1 MVSPILELT
10 NINKSF
16 GHVHANKNINL
27 TINKGTIHGIIG
39 ENGAGKSTLMSI
51 VFGLYQANS
60 GKIKINEKEIKLKS
74 PRDSILNGIG
84 MVHQHFMLVEN
95 FTVLE
100 NIILGFEGETVFGE
114 KLETAKKDLEKL
126 CETYNFNID
135 LDATI
140 SDLSVGFRQR
150 VEILKSLYR
159 GAEILILD
167 EPTGVL
173 TPQEV
178 DELFKI
184 LRSLK
189 EEGKTI
195 VLITHKLI
203 EIMDLTSEVSV
214 MRQGEMVGHT
224 KTQDTNKEKLAE
236 MMVGR
241 NVLLRVDKTEIKKGD
256 PIFRVNEL
264 SVKDDLDV
272 TRVKN
277 VNLEI
282 CSGEILGIAGVT
294 GNGQTELLEALSGI
308 RKVESGNIRLFG
320 EKISDKHSF
329 LNPRMLKARG
339 LAHVPE
345 DRQRMGLIGDFK
357 AYENLIFGYHD
368 QEPFSKSSILNHKE
382 ITEYSNRVMQEYDV
396 RPNSPNLITSNF
408 SGGNQ
413 QKIILSRELN
423 ENPKVLLVGQPTR
436 GVDIGAIEFIHQRL
450 INMRDKG
457 AAILLASVEL
467 DEILSLS
474 DRIIVMFDGKI
485 VGEKINKNIT
495 DRELGLLMAGV
506 TEWAILLLIN
516 QRYLGGYLT

>member
-1 MVSPILELT
+1 MVSPILELK

-16 GHVHANKNINL
+16 GHVQANKNINL
-27 TINKGTIHGIIG
+27 KITQGTIHGIIG

-51 VFGLYQANS
+51 VYGLYQADS
-60 GKIKINEKEIKLKS
+60 GTISVSGKEIKLKS
-74 PRDSILNGIG
+74 PRDSIESGIG

-100 NIILGFEGETVFGE
+100 NIVLGFEGEFVFGE
-114 KLETAKKDLEKL
+114 KLKKAKQDLKNLCDTYKL
-126 CETYNFNID
+126 NID
-135 LDATI
+135 LDSVI

-159 GAEILILD
+159 GAEIFILD

-195 VLITHKLI
+195 VLITHKLN

-214 MRQGEMVGHT
+214 MRQGEVVGHT
-224 KTQDTNKEKLAE
+224 KTTDTNKEKLAE

-241 NVLLRVDKTEIKKGD
+241 SVLLRLNKAEAKLGD
-256 PIFRVNEL
+256 VVFKVENL
-264 SVKDDLDV
+264 TVKDDLDV

-282 CSGEILGIAGVT
+282 RAGEILGLAGVT

-308 RKVESGNIRLFG
+308 RKVESGTIYLND
-320 EKISDKHSF
+320 EKISDKDN
-329 LNPRMLKARG
+329 LLDPRELKEKG

-345 DRQRMGLIGDFK
+345 DRQRMGLVTDFK

-368 QEPFSKSSILNHKE
+368 QEPYSKSSILKDND
-382 ITEYSNRVMQEYDV
+382 ILSYSKKVMEEYDV
-396 RPNSPNLITSNF
+396 RPRSPQLITSNF

-423 ENPKVLLVGQPTR
+423 ENPKILLVGQPTR

-450 INMRDKG
+450 IDMRDKG
-457 AAILLASVEL
+457 AAILLVSVEL
-467 DEILSLS
+467 DEVLSLS
-474 DRIIVMFDGKI
+474 DRILVMFDGNI
-485 VGEKINKNIT
+485 VGERINKDVT

-506 TEWAILLLIN
+506 A
-516 QRYLGGYLT
+516 

>member
-1 MVSPILELT
+1 MVSPILQLT

-16 GHVHANKNINL
+16 GHVHANKDINL

-51 VFGLYQANS
+51 VYGLYQADS
-60 GKIKINEKEIKLKS
+60 GTIKVNENVIKLKS
-74 PRDSILNGIG
+74 PRDSIENGIG

-100 NIILGFEGETVFGE
+100 NIVLGFEGEVVFG
-114 KLETAKKDLEKL
+114 KNLEKAKIDLKNL
-126 CETYNFNID
+126 CETYNLNVD
-135 LDATI
+135 LDSVI

-159 GAEILILD
+159 GAEVFILD

-195 VLITHKLI
+195 VLITHKLN

-214 MRQGEMVGHT
+214 MRQGEVVGHT
-224 KTQDTNKEKLAE
+224 KTENTNREKLAE

-241 NVLLRVDKTEIKKGD
+241 SVLLRINKSNTQRGD
-256 PIFRVNEL
+256 VAFKVENL

-282 CSGEILGIAGVT
+282 HAGEILGLAGVT

-308 RKVESGNIRLFG
+308 RKVESGEIFLNG
-320 EKISDKHSF
+320 EKISDSSAL
-329 LNPRMLKARG
+329 LNPRELKEKG
-339 LAHVPE
+339 LAHIPE
-345 DRQRMGLIGDFK
+345 DRQRMGLVTDFK

-368 QEPFSKSSILNHKE
+368 QEPYSKSSIMRENKILD
-382 ITEYSNRVMQEYDV
+382 YSKRVMEEYDV
-396 RPNSPNLITSNF
+396 RPRSPPLMTSNF

-413 QKIILSRELN
+413 QKLILSRELN
-423 ENPKVLLVGQPTR
+423 ENPKVLLIGQPTR

-450 INMRDKG
+450 IDMRDKG
-457 AAILLASVEL
+457 AAILLVSVEL
-467 DEILSLS
+467 EEVLSLS
-474 DRIIVMFDGKI
+474 DRIVVMFDGNI
-485 VGEKINKNIT
+485 VGERVNKDVT

-506 TEWAILLLIN
+506 A
-516 QRYLGGYLT
+516 

>member
-1 MVSPILELT
+1 MVSPILELS

-16 GHVHANKNINL
+16 GHVQANKNVTL

-51 VFGLYQANS
+51 VYGFYQADS
-60 GKIKINEKEIKLKS
+60 GTISINGKKINLKS
-74 PRDSILNGIG
+74 PRDSIVSGIG

-100 NIILGFEGETVFGE
+100 NIILGFEGELVFGK
-114 KLETAKKDLEKL
+114 KLLKAKKNLKNL
-126 CETYNFNID
+126 CETYKLNID
-135 LDATI
+135 LDSII

-184 LRSLK
+184 LRSLQQ
-189 EEGKTI
+189 EGKTI
-195 VLITHKLI
+195 VLITHKLN

-214 MRQGEMVGHT
+214 MRQGEMVGHK
-224 KTQDTNKEKLAE
+224 KTESTNKEKLAE

-241 NVLLRVDKTEIKKGD
+241 SVLLRINKTEAKKGD
-256 PIFRVNEL
+256 IVFRVNNL
-264 SVKDDLDV
+264 QVKDDLDV
-272 TRVKN
+272 MRVKD

-282 CSGEILGIAGVT
+282 HEGEILGLAGVT

-308 RKVESGNIRLFG
+308 RKIESGEIQLFN
-320 EKISDKHSF
+320 ETISDKNNF
-329 LNPRMLKARG
+329 LNPRDLKEKG

-345 DRQRMGLIGDFK
+345 DRQRMGIITDFK
-357 AYENLIFGYHD
+357 AYENLIFGYHH
-368 QEPFSKSSILNHKE
+368 QLPFSKSSILKE
-382 ITEYSNRVMQEYDV
+382 KKILLHSRKVMEEYDV
-396 RPNSPNLITSNF
+396 RPQSPNLITSNF

-423 ENPKVLLVGQPTR
+423 ESPRVLLVGQPTR

-450 INMRDKG
+450 IDMRNKG
-457 AAILLASVEL
+457 TAILLVSVEL
-467 DEILSLS
+467 EEVLSLA
-474 DRIIVMFDGKI
+474 DRIVVMFDGKI
-485 VGEKINKNIT
+485 VGERVNKDVT
-495 DRELGLLMAGV
+495 DREIGLLMAGI
-506 TEWAILLLIN
+506 A
-516 QRYLGGYLT
+516 

>member
-1 MVSPILELT
+1 MVSPILQLT

-16 GHVHANKNINL
+16 GHVHANKDINL

-51 VFGLYQANS
+51 VYGLYQADS
-60 GKIKINEKEIKLKS
+60 GTIKVNEKEIKLKS
-74 PRDSILNGIG
+74 PRDSIENGIG

-100 NIILGFEGETVFGE
+100 NIVLGFEGEVVFG
-114 KLETAKKDLEKL
+114 KNLEKAKIDLKNL
-126 CETYNFNID
+126 CETYNLNVD
-135 LDATI
+135 LDSII

-159 GAEILILD
+159 GAEVFILD

-195 VLITHKLI
+195 VLITHKLN

-214 MRQGEMVGHT
+214 MRQGEIVGHT
-224 KTQDTNKEKLAE
+224 KTETTNREQLAE

-241 NVLLRVDKTEIKKGD
+241 SVLLRINKSKTQRGD
-256 PIFRVNEL
+256 VAFKVENL

-277 VNLEI
+277 INLEI
-282 CSGEILGIAGVT
+282 HAGEILGLAGVT

-308 RKVESGNIRLFG
+308 RKVESGEIFLNG
-320 EKISDKHSF
+320 DKISDSSEL
-329 LNPRMLKARG
+329 LNPRELKEKG
-339 LAHVPE
+339 LAHIPE
-345 DRQRMGLIGDFK
+345 DRQRMGLVTDFK

-368 QEPFSKSSILNHKE
+368 QEPYSKSSIMKE
-382 ITEYSNRVMQEYDV
+382 NKILDYSKRVMEEYDV
-396 RPNSPNLITSNF
+396 RPRSPHLMTSNF

-413 QKIILSRELN
+413 QKLILSRELN
-423 ENPKVLLVGQPTR
+423 ENPKILLIGQPTR

-450 INMRDKG
+450 IDMRDKG
-457 AAILLASVEL
+457 AAILLVSVEL
-467 DEILSLS
+467 EEVLSLS
-474 DRIIVMFDGKI
+474 DRIVVMFDGNI
-485 VGEKINKNIT
+485 VGERINKDVT

-506 TEWAILLLIN
+506 A
-516 QRYLGGYLT
+516 

>member
-1 MVSPILELT
+1 MVSPILELS

-16 GHVHANKNINL
+16 GHVHANKDINL

-51 VFGLYQANS
+51 VYGLYQADS
-60 GKIKINEKEIKLKS
+60 GTIKVNDKEIKLKS
-74 PRDSILNGIG
+74 PRDSIENGIG

-100 NIILGFEGETVFGE
+100 NIVLGFEGEVVFG
-114 KLETAKKDLEKL
+114 KNLEKAKIDLKNL
-126 CETYNFNID
+126 CQTYNLNVD
-135 LDATI
+135 LDSVI

-159 GAEILILD
+159 GAEVFILD

-195 VLITHKLI
+195 VLITHKLN

-214 MRQGEMVGHT
+214 MRQGEVVGHT
-224 KTQDTNKEKLAE
+224 KTENTNREKLAE

-241 NVLLRVDKTEIKKGD
+241 SVLLRIDKSNTKKGD
-256 PIFRVNEL
+256 VAFKVENL
-264 SVKDDLDV
+264 TVKDDLDV

-282 CSGEILGIAGVT
+282 HEGEILGLAGVT

-308 RKVESGNIRLFG
+308 RKVESGEIFLNG
-320 EKISDKHSF
+320 EKISDSSQL
-329 LNPRMLKARG
+329 LNPRELKEKG
-339 LAHVPE
+339 LAHIPE
-345 DRQRMGLIGDFK
+345 DRQRMGLVTDFK

-368 QEPFSKSSILNHKE
+368 QEPYSKSSIMKE
-382 ITEYSNRVMQEYDV
+382 NKILDYSKKVMEEYDV
-396 RPNSPNLITSNF
+396 RPRSPHLMTSNF

-413 QKIILSRELN
+413 QKLILSRELN
-423 ENPKVLLVGQPTR
+423 ENPKVLLIGQPTR

-450 INMRDKG
+450 IDMRDKG
-457 AAILLASVEL
+457 AAILLVSVEL
-467 DEILSLS
+467 EEVLSLS
-474 DRIIVMFDGKI
+474 DRIVVMFDGNI
-485 VGEKINKNIT
+485 VGERVNKDVT

-506 TEWAILLLIN
+506 A
-516 QRYLGGYLT
+516 

>member
-1 MVSPILELT
+1 MVSPILQLT

-16 GHVHANKNINL
+16 GHVHANKDINL

-51 VFGLYQANS
+51 VYGLYQADS
-60 GKIKINEKEIKLKS
+60 GTIKVNDKEIKLKS
-74 PRDSILNGIG
+74 PRDSIENGIG

-100 NIILGFEGETVFGE
+100 NIVLGFEGEVVFG
-114 KLETAKKDLEKL
+114 KNLEKAKIDLKNL
-126 CETYNFNID
+126 CETYNLNVD
-135 LDATI
+135 LDSVI

-159 GAEILILD
+159 GAEVFILD

-195 VLITHKLI
+195 VLITHKLN

-214 MRQGEMVGHT
+214 MRQGEVVGHT
-224 KTQDTNKEKLAE
+224 KTENTNREKLAE

-241 NVLLRVDKTEIKKGD
+241 SVLLRINKSNAQKGD
-256 PIFRVNEL
+256 VAFKVENL
-264 SVKDDLDV
+264 TVKDDLGV

-282 CSGEILGIAGVT
+282 HAGEILGLAGVT

-308 RKVESGNIRLFG
+308 RKVESGEIFLNG
-320 EKISDKHSF
+320 EKISDSSAL
-329 LNPRMLKARG
+329 LNPRELKEKG
-339 LAHVPE
+339 LAHIPE
-345 DRQRMGLIGDFK
+345 DRQRMGLVTDFK

-368 QEPFSKSSILNHKE
+368 QEPYSKSSIMKDNKILD
-382 ITEYSNRVMQEYDV
+382 YSKRVMEEYDV
-396 RPNSPNLITSNF
+396 RPRSPHLMTSNF

-413 QKIILSRELN
+413 QKLILSRELN
-423 ENPKVLLVGQPTR
+423 ENPKVLLIGQPTR

-450 INMRDKG
+450 IDMRDKG
-457 AAILLASVEL
+457 AAILLVSVEL
-467 DEILSLS
+467 EEVLSLS
-474 DRIIVMFDGKI
+474 DRIVVMFDGGI
-485 VGEKINKNIT
+485 VGERVNKDVT

-506 TEWAILLLIN
+506 A
-516 QRYLGGYLT
+516 

>member
-1 MVSPILELT
+1 MVSPILELKD
-10 NINKSF
+10 INKSF
-16 GHVHANKNINL
+16 GHVQANKDINL
-27 TINKGTIHGIIG
+27 IVNKGTIHGIIG

-51 VFGLYQANS
+51 VYGLYQADS
-60 GKIKINEKEIKLKS
+60 GIISVNGKEIKLKS
-74 PRDSILNGIG
+74 PRDSIENGIG

-100 NIILGFEGETVFGE
+100 NIVLGFEGEIIFG
-114 KLETAKKDLEKL
+114 KNLEKAKTDLKNL
-126 CETYNFNID
+126 CDTYNLNVD
-135 LDATI
+135 LDSII

-159 GAEILILD
+159 GAEVFILD

-195 VLITHKLI
+195 VLITHKLN
-203 EIMDLTSEVSV
+203 EIMDLTSAVSV
-214 MRQGEMVGHT
+214 MRQGEIVGHT
-224 KTQDTNKEKLAE
+224 ATGSTNREKLAE

-241 NVLLRVDKTEIKKGD
+241 SVLLRINKSKVEKGD
-256 PIFRVNEL
+256 VVFKVENL
-264 SVKDDLDV
+264 TVKDDLNV
-272 TRVKN
+272 TRVKD

-282 CSGEILGIAGVT
+282 HAGEILGLAGVT

-308 RKVESGNIRLFG
+308 RKVESGEIYLNG
-320 EKISDKHSF
+320 EKISDSSGL
-329 LNPRMLKARG
+329 LNPRELKEKG

-345 DRQRMGLIGDFK
+345 DRQRMGLVTDFK

-368 QEPFSKSSILNHKE
+368 QEPYSKSSIMKDNQILD
-382 ITEYSNRVMQEYDV
+382 YSKKVMEEYDV
-396 RPNSPNLITSNF
+396 RPRSPHLITSNF

-413 QKIILSRELN
+413 QKLILSRELN

-450 INMRDKG
+450 IDMRDKG
-457 AAILLASVEL
+457 AAILLVSVEL
-467 DEILSLS
+467 EEVLSLS
-474 DRIIVMFDGKI
+474 DRIVVMFDGNI
-485 VGEKINKNIT
+485 VGERVNKDVT

-506 TEWAILLLIN
+506 A
-516 QRYLGGYLT
+516 

>member
-1 MVSPILELT
+1 MVSPILELK

-16 GHVHANKNINL
+16 GHVQANKNINL
-27 TINKGTIHGIIG
+27 IINQGTIHGIIG

-51 VFGLYQANS
+51 VYGLYQADS
-60 GKIKINEKEIKLKS
+60 GSISISGKEIKLKS
-74 PRDSILNGIG
+74 PRDSIESGIG

-100 NIILGFEGETVFGE
+100 NIILGFEGELVFGH
-114 KLETAKKDLEKL
+114 KLKKAKEDLKNLCDTYKL
-126 CETYNFNID
+126 NID
-135 LDATI
+135 LDSVI

-159 GAEILILD
+159 GAEIFILD

-195 VLITHKLI
+195 VLITHKLN

-214 MRQGEMVGHT
+214 MRQGEVVGHT
-224 KTQDTNKEKLAE
+224 KTSDTNKEKLAE

-241 NVLLRVDKTEIKKGD
+241 SVLLRLNKAEAKLGD
-256 PIFRVNEL
+256 VVFKVENLI
-264 SVKDDLDV
+264 VKDDLEV

-277 VNLEI
+277 VSFQI
-282 CSGEILGIAGVT
+282 RSGEILGLAGVT

-308 RKVESGNIRLFG
+308 RKVESGNIYVND
-320 EKISDKHSF
+320 EKVSDKEN
-329 LNPRMLKARG
+329 LLDPRKLKEKG

-345 DRQRMGLIGDFK
+345 DRQRMGLVTDFK

-368 QEPFSKSSILNHKE
+368 QDPYSKSSILRDNDI
-382 ITEYSNRVMQEYDV
+382 ITYSKKVMEEYDV
-396 RPNSPNLITSNF
+396 RPRSPQLITSNF

-423 ENPKVLLVGQPTR
+423 ESPKILLVGQPTR

-450 INMRDKG
+450 IDMRDKG
-457 AAILLASVEL
+457 AAILLVSVEL
-467 DEILSLS
+467 DEVLSLS
-474 DRIIVMFDGKI
+474 DRILVMFDGNI
-485 VGEKINKNIT
+485 VGERINKDVT

-506 TEWAILLLIN
+506 A
-516 QRYLGGYLT
+516 

>member
-1 MVSPILELT
+1 MVSPILELK

-51 VFGLYQANS
+51 VYGLYQADS
-60 GKIKINEKEIKLKS
+60 GKILVNEKEIKLRS
-74 PRDSILNGIG
+74 PRDSIENGIG

-100 NIILGFEGETVFGE
+100 NIILGFEGELIFG
-114 KLETAKKDLEKL
+114 KNLDKAKSDLKKL
-126 CETYNFNID
+126 CESYKLNID
-135 LDATI
+135 LDSVI
-140 SDLSVGFRQR
+140 SDLSVGIRQR
-150 VEILKSLYR
+150 IEILKSLYR
-159 GAEILILD
+159 GAEVFILD

-195 VLITHKLI
+195 VLITHKLN

-214 MRQGEMVGHT
+214 MRQGEVVGHT
-224 KTQDTNKEKLAE
+224 NTSNTDKEKLAE

-241 NVLLRVDKTEIKKGD
+241 SVLLRINKSEAKKGD
-256 PIFRVNEL
+256 VVFSVRDLV
-264 SVKDDLDV
+264 VKDDLNV
-272 TRVKN
+272 TRVKKIS
-277 VNLEI
+277 LDI
-282 CSGEILGIAGVT
+282 HAGEILGLAGVT

-308 RKVESGNIRLFG
+308 RKVESGEIHLFDD
-320 EKISDKHSF
+320 KISDQDNY
-329 LNPRMLKARG
+329 LNPRDLKEKG
-339 LAHVPE
+339 LAHIPE
-345 DRQRMGLIGDFK
+345 DRQRMGLVTEFK
-357 AYENLIFGYHD
+357 AHENLIFGYHH
-368 QEPFSKSSILNHKE
+368 QEPYSKSSILQEKE
-382 ITEYSNRVMQEYDV
+382 IMSFSKKVMEEYDV
-396 RPNSPNLITSNF
+396 RPTSPNLITSNF

-423 ENPKVLLVGQPTR
+423 ENPKVLLIGQPTR

-450 INMRDKG
+450 IDMRDKG
-457 AAILLASVEL
+457 AAILLVSVEL
-467 DEILSLS
+467 EEVLSLS
-474 DRIIVMFDGKI
+474 DRIVVMFDGNI
-485 VGEKINKNIT
+485 VGEKINKDVT
-495 DRELGLLMAGV
+495 DRDLGLLMAGV
-506 TEWAILLLIN
+506 A
-516 QRYLGGYLT
+516 

>member
-1 MVSPILELT
+1 MVSPILELKD
-10 NINKSF
+10 INKSF

-27 TINKGTIHGIIG
+27 KINKGTIHGIIG

-51 VFGLYQANS
+51 VYGLYQADS
-60 GKIKINEKEIKLKS
+60 GSISVSGKEIKLKS
-74 PRDSILNGIG
+74 PRDSIESGIG

-100 NIILGFEGETVFGE
+100 NIVLGFEGEFVFGQ
-114 KLETAKKDLEKL
+114 KLKKAKEDLKNLCDTYKL
-126 CETYNFNID
+126 NIN
-135 LDATI
+135 LDSII

-159 GAEILILD
+159 GAEIFILD

-195 VLITHKLI
+195 VLITHKLN

-214 MRQGEMVGHT
+214 MRQGEVVGHT
-224 KTQDTNKEKLAE
+224 KTTDTNKEKLAE

-241 NVLLRVDKTEIKKGD
+241 SVLLRLNKAEAKLGDVVFKVDNLT
-256 PIFRVNEL
+256 
-264 SVKDDLDV
+264 VKDDLDV

-277 VNLEI
+277 VSLEI
-282 CSGEILGIAGVT
+282 RSGEILGLAGVT

-308 RKVESGNIRLFG
+308 RKVESGNIYLND
-320 EKISDKHSF
+320 EKISDKDN
-329 LNPRMLKARG
+329 LRDPRELKEKG

-345 DRQRMGLIGDFK
+345 DRQRMGLVTDFK

-368 QEPFSKSSILNHKE
+368 QEPYSKSSILRDGDILSFSRK
-382 ITEYSNRVMQEYDV
+382 VMEEYDV
-396 RPNSPNLITSNF
+396 RPRSPQLITSNF

-423 ENPKVLLVGQPTR
+423 ENPKILLVGQPTR

-450 INMRDKG
+450 IDMRDKG
-457 AAILLASVEL
+457 AAILLVSVEL
-467 DEILSLS
+467 DEVLSLS
-474 DRIIVMFDGKI
+474 DRILVMFDGNI
-485 VGEKINKNIT
+485 VGERINKDVT

-506 TEWAILLLIN
+506 A
-516 QRYLGGYLT
+516 

>member
-1 MVSPILELT
+1 MLQLT

-16 GHVHANKNINL
+16 GHVHANKDIDL

-51 VFGLYQANS
+51 VYGLYQADS
-60 GKIKINEKEIKLKS
+60 GIIKVNDKVIKLKS
-74 PRDSILNGIG
+74 PRDSIENGIG

-100 NIILGFEGETVFGE
+100 NIVLGFEGEVVFG
-114 KLETAKKDLEKL
+114 KNLERAKIDLKNL
-126 CETYNFNID
+126 CETYNLNVD
-135 LDATI
+135 LDSVI

-159 GAEILILD
+159 GAEVFILD

-195 VLITHKLI
+195 VLITHKLN

-214 MRQGEMVGHT
+214 MRQGEVVGHT
-224 KTQDTNKEKLAE
+224 KTENTNREKLAE

-241 NVLLRVDKTEIKKGD
+241 SVLLRINKSNTQRGD
-256 PIFRVNEL
+256 VAFKVENL

-282 CSGEILGIAGVT
+282 HAGEILGLAGVT

-308 RKVESGNIRLFG
+308 RKVESGEIFLNG
-320 EKISDKHSF
+320 EKISESSAL
-329 LNPRMLKARG
+329 LNPRELKEKG
-339 LAHVPE
+339 LAHIPE
-345 DRQRMGLIGDFK
+345 DRQRMGLVTDFK

-368 QEPFSKSSILNHKE
+368 QEPYSKSSIMRENKILD
-382 ITEYSNRVMQEYDV
+382 YSKRVMEEYDV
-396 RPNSPNLITSNF
+396 RPRSPHLMTSNF

-413 QKIILSRELN
+413 QKLILSRELN
-423 ENPKVLLVGQPTR
+423 ENPKVLLIGQPTR

-450 INMRDKG
+450 IDMRDKG
-457 AAILLASVEL
+457 AAILLVSVEL
-467 DEILSLS
+467 EEVLSLS
-474 DRIIVMFDGKI
+474 DRIVVMFDGNI
-485 VGEKINKNIT
+485 VGERVNKDVT

-506 TEWAILLLIN
+506 A
-516 QRYLGGYLT
+516 

>member
-1 MVSPILELT
+1 MVSPILELK

-16 GHVHANKNINL
+16 GHVQANKNINL
-27 TINKGTIHGIIG
+27 KITQGTIHGIIG

-51 VFGLYQANS
+51 VYGLYQADS
-60 GKIKINEKEIKLKS
+60 GTISVSGKEIKLKS
-74 PRDSILNGIG
+74 PRDSIESGIG

-100 NIILGFEGETVFGE
+100 NIVLGFEGEFVFGE
-114 KLETAKKDLEKL
+114 KLKKAKQDLKNLCDTYKL
-126 CETYNFNID
+126 NID
-135 LDATI
+135 LDSVI

-159 GAEILILD
+159 GAEIFILD

-195 VLITHKLI
+195 VLITHKLN

-214 MRQGEMVGHT
+214 MRQGEVVGHT
-224 KTQDTNKEKLAE
+224 KTTDTNKEKLAE

-241 NVLLRVDKTEIKKGD
+241 SVLLRLNKAEAKLGD
-256 PIFRVNEL
+256 VVFKVENL
-264 SVKDDLDV
+264 TVKDDLGV

-282 CSGEILGIAGVT
+282 RSGEILGLAGVT

-308 RKVESGNIRLFG
+308 RKVESGTIYLND
-320 EKISDKHSF
+320 EKISDKDN
-329 LNPRMLKARG
+329 LLDPRELKEKG

-345 DRQRMGLIGDFK
+345 DRQRMGLVTDFK

-368 QEPFSKSSILNHKE
+368 QEPYSKSSILKDND
-382 ITEYSNRVMQEYDV
+382 ILSYSKKVMEEYDV
-396 RPNSPNLITSNF
+396 RPRSPQLITSNF

-423 ENPKVLLVGQPTR
+423 ENPKILLVGQPTR

-450 INMRDKG
+450 IDMRDKG
-457 AAILLASVEL
+457 AAILLVSVEL
-467 DEILSLS
+467 DEVLSLS
-474 DRIIVMFDGKI
+474 DRILVMFDGNI
-485 VGEKINKNIT
+485 VGERINKDVT

-506 TEWAILLLIN
+506 A
-516 QRYLGGYLT
+516 

>member
-1 MVSPILELT
+1 MVSPILELKD
-10 NINKSF
+10 INKSF

-27 TINKGTIHGIIG
+27 QINKGTIHGIIG

-51 VFGLYQANS
+51 VFGLYQADS
-60 GKIKINEKEIKLKS
+60 GTIKINGKEIKLKS
-74 PRDSILNGIG
+74 PRDSILSGIG

-95 FTVLE
+95 FSVLE
-100 NIILGFEGETVFGE
+100 NIILGFEGELVFGKNLE
-114 KLETAKKDLEKL
+114 KAKKDLMNL
-126 CETYNFNID
+126 CETYKLNIN
-135 LDATI
+135 LESTI

-159 GAEILILD
+159 GAEIFILD

-195 VLITHKLI
+195 VLITHKLN

-224 KTQDTNKEKLAE
+224 KTENTNKEKLAE

-241 NVLLRVDKTEIKKGD
+241 NVLLRVNKAKAEKGN
-256 PIFRVNEL
+256 IILKAENL
-264 SVKDDLDV
+264 TVKDDLDV

-282 CSGEILGIAGVT
+282 HEGEILGLAGVT

-308 RKVESGNIRLFG
+308 RQVESGEIYLSG
-320 EKISDKHSF
+320 QKISGSNSL
-329 LNPRMLKARG
+329 LNPRELKQKG

-345 DRQRMGLIGDFK
+345 DRQRMGLVTDFK

-368 QEPFSKSSILNHKE
+368 QEPYSKSSIMKE
-382 ITEYSNRVMQEYDV
+382 NKILEYSREVMEEYDV
-396 RPNSPNLITSNF
+396 RPRSPQLITSNF

-450 INMRDKG
+450 IDMRDKG
-457 AAILLASVEL
+457 AAILLVSVEL
-467 DEILSLS
+467 EEVLSLS
-474 DRIIVMFDGKI
+474 DRIVVMFDGKI
-485 VGEKINKNIT
+485 VGERVNKDVT
-495 DRELGLLMAGV
+495 DRDLGLLMAGV
-506 TEWAILLLIN
+506 V
-516 QRYLGGYLT
+516 

>member
-1 MVSPILELT
+1 MVSPILELLS
-10 NINKSF
+10 INKSF
-16 GHVHANKNINL
+16 GHVHANKDINL

-51 VFGLYQANS
+51 VYGLYQADSGIIKVS
-60 GKIKINEKEIKLKS
+60 GKEINLKS
-74 PRDSILNGIG
+74 PRDSIENGIG

-100 NIILGFEGETVFGE
+100 NIVLGFEGEIIFG
-114 KLETAKKDLEKL
+114 KNLEKAKIDLKNL
-126 CETYNFNID
+126 CDTYNLNVD
-135 LDATI
+135 LDSVI

-159 GAEILILD
+159 GAEVFILD

-195 VLITHKLI
+195 VLITHKLN

-214 MRQGEMVGHT
+214 MRQGEVVGHT
-224 KTQDTNKEKLAE
+224 KTENTNREKLAE

-241 NVLLRVDKTEIKKGD
+241 SVLLRINKSKAEKGD
-256 PIFRVNEL
+256 VVFKVENL
-264 SVKDDLDV
+264 TVKDDLDV

-277 VNLEI
+277 VSLEI
-282 CSGEILGIAGVT
+282 HAGEILGLAGVT

-308 RKVESGNIRLFG
+308 RPVVSGEISLNG
-320 EKISDKHSF
+320 QKISDNSGL
-329 LNPRMLKARG
+329 LNPRQLKEKG

-345 DRQRMGLIGDFK
+345 DRQRMGLVTDFK

-368 QEPFSKSSILNHKE
+368 QEPYSKSSIMKE
-382 ITEYSNRVMQEYDV
+382 NQILDYSKKVMEEYDV
-396 RPNSPNLITSNF
+396 RPRSPNLMTSNF

-413 QKIILSRELN
+413 QKLILSRELN
-423 ENPKVLLVGQPTR
+423 ENPKILLVGQPTR

-450 INMRDKG
+450 IDMRDKG
-457 AAILLASVEL
+457 AAILLVSVEL
-467 DEILSLS
+467 EEVLSLS
-474 DRIIVMFDGKI
+474 DRIVVMFDGNI
-485 VGEKINKNIT
+485 VGERINKDVT

-506 TEWAILLLIN
+506 A
-516 QRYLGGYLT
+516 

>member
-16 GHVHANKNINL
+16 GHVQANKNINL
-27 TINKGTIHGIIG
+27 IINKGTIHGIIG

-51 VFGLYQANS
+51 VYGLYQADS
-60 GKIKINEKEIKLKS
+60 GKIRVNEKEIKLKS
-74 PRDSILNGIG
+74 PRDSIESGIG

-100 NIILGFEGETVFGE
+100 NIILGFEGELVFG
-114 KLETAKKDLEKL
+114 KNLEKAKNELKNL
-126 CETYNFNID
+126 CDTYKLNID
-135 LDATI
+135 LDSII

-159 GAEILILD
+159 GAEIFILD

-195 VLITHKLI
+195 VLITHKLN

-224 KTQDTNKEKLAE
+224 KTETTNKEKLAE

-241 NVLLRVDKTEIKKGD
+241 NVLLRINKSEAKKGD
-256 PIFRVNEL
+256 IIFSVKNL
-264 SVKDDLDV
+264 TVKDDLGI

-277 VNLEI
+277 VSLDI
-282 CSGEILGIAGVT
+282 HAGEILGLAGVT
-294 GNGQTELLEALSGI
+294 GNGQTEFLEALSGI
-308 RKVESGNIRLFG
+308 RKVESGEIRLRG
-320 EKISDKHSF
+320 EKIADQKIY
-329 LNPRMLKARG
+329 LDPRNLKEKG
-339 LAHVPE
+339 LAHIPE
-345 DRQRMGLIGDFK
+345 DRQRMGLITDFK

-368 QEPFSKSSILNHKE
+368 QEPYSKSSIFNEKE
-382 ITEYSNRVMQEYDV
+382 IISYSQRVMEEYDV
-396 RPNSPNLITSNF
+396 RPTSPQLITSNF

-423 ENPKVLLVGQPTR
+423 ENPKVLLIGQPTR

-450 INMRDKG
+450 IDMRNKG
-457 AAILLASVEL
+457 TAILLVSVEL
-467 DEILSLS
+467 DEVLSLS
-474 DRIIVMFDGKI
+474 DRIAVMFDGNI
-485 VGEKINKNIT
+485 VGEKINKDVT

-506 TEWAILLLIN
+506 A
-516 QRYLGGYLT
+516 

>member
-1 MVSPILELT
+1 MVSPILELK
-10 NINKSF
+10 NISKSF
-16 GHVHANKNINL
+16 GHVQANKNINL
-27 TINKGTIHGIIG
+27 TINRGTIHGIIG

-60 GKIKINEKEIKLKS
+60 GSIKVNGKEIKLKS
-74 PRDSILNGIG
+74 PKDSIINGIG

-100 NIILGFEGETVFGE
+100 NIILGFEGELVFGKNLE
-114 KLETAKKDLEKL
+114 KAKKDLKNLCDTYKL
-126 CETYNFNID
+126 NID
-135 LDATI
+135 LNSTI

-203 EIMDLTSEVSV
+203 EIMDLTTEVSV

-224 KTQDTNKEKLAE
+224 KTENTNKEQLAE

-241 NVLLRVDKTEIKKGD
+241 SVLLRLDKSEVKTGD
-256 PIFRVNEL
+256 VVFKVENL
-264 SVKDDLDV
+264 TVKDDLDV

-282 CSGEILGIAGVT
+282 RAGEILGLAGVT

-308 RKVESGNIRLFG
+308 RKVESGEIYLEG
-320 EKISDKHSF
+320 KKISDSQNF
-329 LNPRMLKARG
+329 LDPRELKERG

-345 DRQRMGLIGDFK
+345 DRQRMGLVTDFK
-357 AYENLIFGYHD
+357 AYENLIFGYQD
-368 QEPFSKSSILNHKE
+368 QQPFSKSSILNHRDIISHSKKIME
-382 ITEYSNRVMQEYDV
+382 EYDV
-396 RPNSPNLITSNF
+396 RPQSPNLITSNF

-450 INMRDKG
+450 IDMRDRG
-457 AAILLASVEL
+457 AAILLVSVEL
-467 DEILSLS
+467 DEVLSLS
-474 DRIIVMFDGKI
+474 DRIIVMFDGNI
-485 VGEKINKNIT
+485 VGEKENKNVT

-506 TEWAILLLIN
+506 A
-516 QRYLGGYLT
+516 

>member
-1 MVSPILELT
+1 MVSPILELK

-16 GHVHANKNINL
+16 GHVQANKNINL
-27 TINKGTIHGIIG
+27 TIKKGTIHGIIG

-51 VFGLYQANS
+51 VYGLYQADTGSINVS
-60 GKIKINEKEIKLKS
+60 GKEIKLRS
-74 PRDSILNGIG
+74 PRDSIESGIG

-95 FTVLE
+95 FTVIE
-100 NIILGFEGETVFGE
+100 NIVLGFEGEFVFGK
-114 KLETAKKDLEKL
+114 KLEKAKEDLQKL
-126 CETYNFNID
+126 CETYKLNID
-135 LDATI
+135 LDSVI

-159 GAEILILD
+159 GAEIFILD

-195 VLITHKLI
+195 VLITHKLN

-214 MRQGEMVGHT
+214 MRQGEVVGHT
-224 KTQDTNKEKLAE
+224 KTTDTNKEKLAE

-241 NVLLRVDKTEIKKGD
+241 SVLLRLNKAEAKLGD
-256 PIFRVNEL
+256 VVFKVENL
-264 SVKDDLDV
+264 TVKDDLDV

-277 VNLEI
+277 VNFEI
-282 CSGEILGIAGVT
+282 RSGEILGLAGVT

-308 RKVESGNIRLFG
+308 RKVESGAIYLSD
-320 EKISDKHSF
+320 EKISDKDN
-329 LNPRMLKARG
+329 LLDPRELKEKG

-345 DRQRMGLIGDFK
+345 DRQRMGLVTDFK

-368 QEPFSKSSILNHKE
+368 QEPYSKSSILRDGDILSFSKK
-382 ITEYSNRVMQEYDV
+382 VMEEYDV
-396 RPNSPNLITSNF
+396 RPRSPQLITSNF

-423 ENPKVLLVGQPTR
+423 ENPKILLVGQPTR

-450 INMRDKG
+450 IDMRDKG
-457 AAILLASVEL
+457 AASLLVSVEL
-467 DEILSLS
+467 DEVLSLS
-474 DRIIVMFDGKI
+474 DRILVMFDGNI
-485 VGEKINKNIT
+485 VGERVNKDVT
-495 DRELGLLMAGV
+495 DRDLGLLMAGV
-506 TEWAILLLIN
+506 A
-516 QRYLGGYLT
+516 

>member
-1 MVSPILELT
+1 MVSPILELS

-16 GHVHANKNINL
+16 GHVHANKDINL

-51 VFGLYQANS
+51 VYGLYQADS
-60 GKIKINEKEIKLKS
+60 GKIKVSGKEINLKS
-74 PRDSILNGIG
+74 PRDSIENGIG

-100 NIILGFEGETVFGE
+100 NIVLGFEGELIFG
-114 KLETAKKDLEKL
+114 KNLKKAKTDLKNL
-126 CETYNFNID
+126 CDTYNLNVD
-135 LDATI
+135 LDSII

-159 GAEILILD
+159 GAEVFILD

-195 VLITHKLI
+195 VLITHKLN

-214 MRQGEMVGHT
+214 MRQGEVVGHT
-224 KTQDTNKEKLAE
+224 KTENTNREKLAE

-241 NVLLRVDKTEIKKGD
+241 SVLLRINKSKVKRGD
-256 PIFRVNEL
+256 VVFKVENL
-264 SVKDDLDV
+264 TVKDDLDV

-282 CSGEILGIAGVT
+282 HAGEILGLAGVT

-308 RKVESGNIRLFG
+308 RKVESGEIYLND
-320 EKISDKHSF
+320 EKISDNLGL
-329 LNPRMLKARG
+329 LNPRELKEKG

-345 DRQRMGLIGDFK
+345 DRQRMGLVTDFK

-368 QEPFSKSSILNHKE
+368 QEPYSKSSIMKE
-382 ITEYSNRVMQEYDV
+382 NKILDYSKKVMEEYDV
-396 RPNSPNLITSNF
+396 RPRSPNLMTSNF

-413 QKIILSRELN
+413 QKLILSRELN

-450 INMRDKG
+450 IDMRDKG
-457 AAILLASVEL
+457 AAILLVSVEL
-467 DEILSLS
+467 EEVLSLS
-474 DRIIVMFDGKI
+474 DRIVVMFDGNI
-485 VGEKINKNIT
+485 VGERINKDVT

-506 TEWAILLLIN
+506 A
-516 QRYLGGYLT
+516 

>member
-1 MVSPILELT
+1 MVSPILELK

-16 GHVHANKNINL
+16 GHVQANKNINL
-27 TINKGTIHGIIG
+27 IINQGTIHGIIG

-51 VFGLYQANS
+51 VYGLYQADSGSIRVS
-60 GKIKINEKEIKLKS
+60 GKEVKLKS
-74 PRDSILNGIG
+74 PRDSIESGIG

-100 NIILGFEGETVFGE
+100 NIILGFEGELVFGH
-114 KLETAKKDLEKL
+114 KLKKAKEDLKNLCNTYKL
-126 CETYNFNID
+126 NID
-135 LDATI
+135 LDSVI

-159 GAEILILD
+159 GAEIFILD

-195 VLITHKLI
+195 VLITHKLN

-214 MRQGEMVGHT
+214 MRQGEVVGHT
-224 KTQDTNKEKLAE
+224 KTSDTNKEKLAE

-241 NVLLRVDKTEIKKGD
+241 SVLLRLNKEDAKLGD
-256 PIFRVNEL
+256 VVFKVENL
-264 SVKDDLDV
+264 TVKDDLDV

-277 VNLEI
+277 VSFEI
-282 CSGEILGIAGVT
+282 RSGEILGLAGVT

-308 RKVESGNIRLFG
+308 RKVESGNIYLND
-320 EKISDKHSF
+320 EKVSDKEN
-329 LNPRMLKARG
+329 LLDPRKLKEKG

-345 DRQRMGLIGDFK
+345 DRQRMGLVTDFK

-368 QEPFSKSSILNHKE
+368 QEPYSKSSILRDSDI
-382 ITEYSNRVMQEYDV
+382 ITYSKKVMEEYDV
-396 RPNSPNLITSNF
+396 RPRSPQLITSNF

-423 ENPKVLLVGQPTR
+423 ESPKILLVGQPTR

-450 INMRDKG
+450 IDMRDKG
-457 AAILLASVEL
+457 AAILLVSVEL
-467 DEILSLS
+467 DEVLSLS
-474 DRIIVMFDGKI
+474 DRILVMFDGNI
-485 VGEKINKNIT
+485 VGERINKDVT

-506 TEWAILLLIN
+506 A
-516 QRYLGGYLT
+516 

>member
-1 MVSPILELT
+1 MVSPILQLT

-16 GHVHANKNINL
+16 GHVHANKDINL

-51 VFGLYQANS
+51 VYGLYQADS
-60 GKIKINEKEIKLKS
+60 GTIKVNDKVIKLKS
-74 PRDSILNGIG
+74 PRDSIENGIG

-100 NIILGFEGETVFGE
+100 NIVLGFEGEVVFG
-114 KLETAKKDLEKL
+114 KNLEKAKIDLKNL
-126 CETYNFNID
+126 CETYNLNVD
-135 LDATI
+135 LDSII

-159 GAEILILD
+159 GAEVFILD

-195 VLITHKLI
+195 VLITHKLN

-214 MRQGEMVGHT
+214 MRQGEVVGHT
-224 KTQDTNKEKLAE
+224 KTENTNREKLAE

-241 NVLLRVDKTEIKKGD
+241 SVLLRINKSNTQRGD
-256 PIFRVNEL
+256 VAFKVENL

-282 CSGEILGIAGVT
+282 HAGEILGLAGVT

-308 RKVESGNIRLFG
+308 RKVESGEIFLNG
-320 EKISDKHSF
+320 EKISDSSAL
-329 LNPRMLKARG
+329 LNPRELKEKG
-339 LAHVPE
+339 LAHIPE
-345 DRQRMGLIGDFK
+345 DRQRMGLVTDFK

-368 QEPFSKSSILNHKE
+368 QEPYSKSSIMRENKILD
-382 ITEYSNRVMQEYDV
+382 YSKRVMEEYDV
-396 RPNSPNLITSNF
+396 RPRSPHLMTSNF

-413 QKIILSRELN
+413 QKLILSRELN
-423 ENPKVLLVGQPTR
+423 ENPKVLLIGQPTR

-450 INMRDKG
+450 IDMRDKG
-457 AAILLASVEL
+457 AAILLVSVEL
-467 DEILSLS
+467 EEVLSLS
-474 DRIIVMFDGKI
+474 DRIVVMFDGNI
-485 VGEKINKNIT
+485 VGERVNKDVT

-506 TEWAILLLIN
+506 A
-516 QRYLGGYLT
+516 

>member
-1 MVSPILELT
+1 MVSPILELS

-27 TINKGTIHGIIG
+27 QINKGTIHGIIG

-60 GKIKINEKEIKLKS
+60 GTIKINGKEINLKS
-74 PRDSILNGIG
+74 PRDSIINGIG

-114 KLETAKKDLEKL
+114 KLQKAKQDLEKL
-126 CETYNFNID
+126 CQAYNFNID

-184 LRSLK
+184 LRALK

-224 KTQDTNKEKLAE
+224 KTEDTNKEQLAE

-241 NVLLRVDKTEIKKGD
+241 SVLLRVDKKEIKKGET
-256 PIFRVNEL
+256 IFQVNNL

-272 TRVKN
+272 TRVKD
-277 VNLEI
+277 VSLEI
-282 CSGEILGIAGVT
+282 RSGEILGIASVT

-308 RKVESGNIRLFG
+308 RKVESGKIELFG
-320 EKISDKHSF
+320 EKISDQDNF
-329 LNPRMLKARG
+329 LNPRLLKQKG

-345 DRQRMGLIGDFK
+345 DRQRMGLITDFK
-357 AYENLIFGYHD
+357 AHENLIFGYHD
-368 QEPFSKSSILNHKE
+368 QEPFSKSSILNNRE
-382 ITEYSNRVMQEYDV
+382 ITEYSNKVMQEYDV

-450 INMRDKG
+450 IDMRDRG

-485 VGEKINKNIT
+485 VGEKENKNVT
-495 DRELGLLMAGV
+495 ERELGLLMAGV
-506 TEWAILLLIN
+506 A
-516 QRYLGGYLT
+516 

>member
-1 MVSPILELT
+1 MVSPILELK

-16 GHVHANKNINL
+16 GHVQANKNINL
-27 TINKGTIHGIIG
+27 TIKKGTIHGIIG

-51 VFGLYQANS
+51 VYGLYQADTGSINVS
-60 GKIKINEKEIKLKS
+60 GKEIKLRS
-74 PRDSILNGIG
+74 PRDSIESGIG

-95 FTVLE
+95 FTVIE
-100 NIILGFEGETVFGE
+100 NIVLGFEGEFVFGK
-114 KLETAKKDLEKL
+114 KLEKAKEDLQKL
-126 CETYNFNID
+126 CETYKLNID
-135 LDATI
+135 LDSVI

-159 GAEILILD
+159 GAEIFILD

-195 VLITHKLI
+195 VLITHKLN

-214 MRQGEMVGHT
+214 MRQGEVVGHT
-224 KTQDTNKEKLAE
+224 KTTDTNKEKLAE

-241 NVLLRVDKTEIKKGD
+241 SVLLRLNKAEAKLGD
-256 PIFRVNEL
+256 VVFKVENL
-264 SVKDDLDV
+264 TVKDDLDV

-277 VNLEI
+277 VNFEI
-282 CSGEILGIAGVT
+282 RSGEILGLAGVT

-308 RKVESGNIRLFG
+308 RKVESGAIYLSD
-320 EKISDKHSF
+320 EKISDKDN
-329 LNPRMLKARG
+329 LLDPRELKEKG

-345 DRQRMGLIGDFK
+345 DRQRMGLVKDFK

-368 QEPFSKSSILNHKE
+368 QEPYSKSSILRDGDILSFSKK
-382 ITEYSNRVMQEYDV
+382 VMEEYDV
-396 RPNSPNLITSNF
+396 RPRSPQLITSNF

-423 ENPKVLLVGQPTR
+423 ENPKILLVGQPTR

-450 INMRDKG
+450 IDMRDKG
-457 AAILLASVEL
+457 AAILLVSVEL
-467 DEILSLS
+467 DEVLSLS
-474 DRIIVMFDGKI
+474 DRILVMFDGNI
-485 VGEKINKNIT
+485 VGERVNKDVT
-495 DRELGLLMAGV
+495 DRDLGLLMAGV
-506 TEWAILLLIN
+506 A
-516 QRYLGGYLT
+516 

>member
-1 MVSPILELT
+1 MVSPILELK

-16 GHVHANKNINL
+16 GHVQANKNINL
-27 TINKGTIHGIIG
+27 TIKKGTIHGIIG

-51 VFGLYQANS
+51 VYGLYQADTGSINVS
-60 GKIKINEKEIKLKS
+60 GKEIKLRS
-74 PRDSILNGIG
+74 PRDSIESGIG

-95 FTVLE
+95 FTVIE
-100 NIILGFEGETVFGE
+100 NIVLGFEGEFVFGK
-114 KLETAKKDLEKL
+114 KLEKAKEDLQKL
-126 CETYNFNID
+126 CETYKLNID
-135 LDATI
+135 LDSVI

-159 GAEILILD
+159 GAEIFILD

-195 VLITHKLI
+195 VLITHKLN

-214 MRQGEMVGHT
+214 MRQGEVVGHT
-224 KTQDTNKEKLAE
+224 KTTDTNKEKLAE

-241 NVLLRVDKTEIKKGD
+241 SVLLRLNKAEAKLGD
-256 PIFRVNEL
+256 VVFKVENL
-264 SVKDDLDV
+264 TVKDDLDV

-277 VNLEI
+277 VNFEI
-282 CSGEILGIAGVT
+282 RSGEILGLAGVT

-308 RKVESGNIRLFG
+308 RKVESGAIYLND
-320 EKISDKHSF
+320 EKISDKDN
-329 LNPRMLKARG
+329 LLDPRELKEKG

-345 DRQRMGLIGDFK
+345 DRQRMGLVTDFK

-368 QEPFSKSSILNHKE
+368 QEPYSKSSILRDGDILSFSKK
-382 ITEYSNRVMQEYDV
+382 VMEEYDV
-396 RPNSPNLITSNF
+396 RPRSPQLITSNF

-423 ENPKVLLVGQPTR
+423 ENPKILLVGQPTR

-450 INMRDKG
+450 IDMRDKG
-457 AAILLASVEL
+457 AAILLVSVEL
-467 DEILSLS
+467 DEVLSLS
-474 DRIIVMFDGKI
+474 DRILVMFDGNI
-485 VGEKINKNIT
+485 VGERVNKDVT
-495 DRELGLLMAGV
+495 DRDLGLLMAGV
-506 TEWAILLLIN
+506 A
-516 QRYLGGYLT
+516 

>member
-1 MVSPILELT
+1 MVSPILELK

-16 GHVHANKNINL
+16 GHVQANKNINL
-27 TINKGTIHGIIG
+27 KITQGTIHGIIG

-51 VFGLYQANS
+51 VYGLYQADS
-60 GKIKINEKEIKLKS
+60 GTISVSGKEIKLKS
-74 PRDSILNGIG
+74 PRDSIESGIG

-100 NIILGFEGETVFGE
+100 NIVLGFEGEFVFGE
-114 KLETAKKDLEKL
+114 KLKKAKQDLKNLCDTYKL
-126 CETYNFNID
+126 NSD
-135 LDATI
+135 LDSVI

-159 GAEILILD
+159 GAEIFILD

-195 VLITHKLI
+195 VLITHKLN

-214 MRQGEMVGHT
+214 MRQGEVVGHT
-224 KTQDTNKEKLAE
+224 KTTDTNKEKLAE

-241 NVLLRVDKTEIKKGD
+241 SVLLRLNKAEAKLGD
-256 PIFRVNEL
+256 VVFKVENL
-264 SVKDDLDV
+264 TVKDDLDV

-282 CSGEILGIAGVT
+282 RAGEILGLAGVT

-308 RKVESGNIRLFG
+308 RKVESGTIHLND
-320 EKISDKHSF
+320 EKISDKDN
-329 LNPRMLKARG
+329 LLDPRELKEKG

-345 DRQRMGLIGDFK
+345 DRQRMGLVTDFK

-368 QEPFSKSSILNHKE
+368 QEPYSKSSILKDND
-382 ITEYSNRVMQEYDV
+382 ILSYSKKVMEEYDV
-396 RPNSPNLITSNF
+396 RPRSPQLITSNF

-423 ENPKVLLVGQPTR
+423 ENPKILLVGQPTR

-450 INMRDKG
+450 IDMRDKG
-457 AAILLASVEL
+457 AAILLVSVEL
-467 DEILSLS
+467 DEVLSLS
-474 DRIIVMFDGKI
+474 DRILVMFDGNI
-485 VGEKINKNIT
+485 VGERINKDVT

-506 TEWAILLLIN
+506 A
-516 QRYLGGYLT
+516 

>member
-1 MVSPILELT
+1 MVSPILELKD
-10 NINKSF
+10 INKSF

-27 TINKGTIHGIIG
+27 QIEKGTIHGIIG

-51 VFGLYQANS
+51 VFGLYQADSGIINIS
-60 GKIKINEKEIKLKS
+60 GKEVKLKS
-74 PRDSILNGIG
+74 PRESILSGIG

-100 NIILGFEGETVFGE
+100 NIILGFEGEFVFG
-114 KLETAKKDLEKL
+114 KNLNKAKTDLKNL
-126 CETYNFNID
+126 CENYNLNID
-135 LDATI
+135 LDSTI
-140 SDLSVGFRQR
+140 ADLSVGFRQR

-159 GAEILILD
+159 GADILILD

-195 VLITHKLI
+195 VLITHKLN
-203 EIMDLTSEVSV
+203 EIMDLTSKVSV
-214 MRQGEMVGHT
+214 MRQGEMVGHK
-224 KTQDTNKEKLAE
+224 KTESTSKEDLAE

-241 NVLLRVDKTEIKKGD
+241 SVLLRVNKSSGKQGD
-256 PIFRVNEL
+256 IVFSVKDL
-264 SVKDDLDV
+264 VVKDDLDV

-277 VNLEI
+277 VSFDIHE
-282 CSGEILGIAGVT
+282 GEILGLAGVT

-308 RKVESGNIRLFG
+308 RKIESGEIELFNETISNQNKFLDPKSLK
-320 EKISDKHSF
+320 EK
-329 LNPRMLKARG
+329 G

-345 DRQRMGLIGDFK
+345 DRQRMGLVTDFK
-357 AYENLIFGYHD
+357 AYENLIFGYHHQD
-368 QEPFSKSSILNHKE
+368 PFSKSSILQEKK
-382 ITEYSNRVMQEYDV
+382 ILSFSKKVMEEYDV

-423 ENPKVLLVGQPTR
+423 EKPKVLLVGQPTR

-450 INMRDKG
+450 IDMKNKG
-457 AAILLASVEL
+457 AAILLVSVEL
-467 DEILSLS
+467 EEVLSLS
-474 DRIIVMFDGKI
+474 DRIVVMFDGNI
-485 VGEKINKNIT
+485 VGEKINKNVT

-506 TEWAILLLIN
+506 A
-516 QRYLGGYLT
+516 

>member
-1 MVSPILELT
+1 MVSPILELS

-16 GHVHANKNINL
+16 GHVHANKDINL

-51 VFGLYQANS
+51 VYGLYQADS
-60 GKIKINEKEIKLKS
+60 GKIKVSGKEINLKS
-74 PRDSILNGIG
+74 PRDSIENGIG

-100 NIILGFEGETVFGE
+100 NIVLGFEGELIFG
-114 KLETAKKDLEKL
+114 KNLKKAKTDLKNL
-126 CETYNFNID
+126 CDTYNLNVD
-135 LDATI
+135 LDSII

-159 GAEILILD
+159 GAEVFILD

-195 VLITHKLI
+195 VLITHKLN

-214 MRQGEMVGHT
+214 MRQGEVVGHT
-224 KTQDTNKEKLAE
+224 KTENTNREKLAE

-241 NVLLRVDKTEIKKGD
+241 SVLLRINKSKVEKGD
-256 PIFRVNEL
+256 VVFKVENL
-264 SVKDDLDV
+264 TVKDDLDV

-282 CSGEILGIAGVT
+282 HAGEILGLAGVT

-308 RKVESGNIRLFG
+308 RKVESGEIYLKD
-320 EKISDKHSF
+320 EKISDNSGL
-329 LNPRMLKARG
+329 LNPRELKEKG

-345 DRQRMGLIGDFK
+345 DRQRMGLITDFK

-368 QEPFSKSSILNHKE
+368 QEPYSKSSIMKE
-382 ITEYSNRVMQEYDV
+382 NKILDYSKKVMEEYDV
-396 RPNSPNLITSNF
+396 RPISPNLMTSNF

-413 QKIILSRELN
+413 QKLILSRELN
-423 ENPKVLLVGQPTR
+423 ESPKILLVGQPTR

-450 INMRDKG
+450 IDMRDKG
-457 AAILLASVEL
+457 AAILLVSVEL
-467 DEILSLS
+467 EEVLSLS
-474 DRIIVMFDGKI
+474 DRIVVMFDGNI
-485 VGEKINKNIT
+485 VGERINKNVT

-506 TEWAILLLIN
+506 A
-516 QRYLGGYLT
+516 Q